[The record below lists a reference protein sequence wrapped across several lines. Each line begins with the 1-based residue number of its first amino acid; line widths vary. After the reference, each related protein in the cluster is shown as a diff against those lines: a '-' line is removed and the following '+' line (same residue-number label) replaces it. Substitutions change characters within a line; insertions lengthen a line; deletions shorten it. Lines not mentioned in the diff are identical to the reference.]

1 MVKQLLKDTSAIL
14 TRATALSIMQ
24 ASAYLVQEGG
34 YELEATDELTV
45 EVVANRSNA
54 QITALAAGSVYFYTT
69 AYAFRKT
76 RFSERVVAVNRLM
89 IFVNKWL
96 SKSIEEAEPLYDEFS
111 ELLRRAEMQQ
121 VPVEELEDLRVAFQ
135 RKADSHKALENLLDV
150 AADLNNGTVNVPE
163 SRINYAVIQVQGSE
177 WGTGL
182 QDEMKK
188 VVKDL
193 KQLGK
198 VSAADPQD
206 LKVLRDFLLIPP
218 TDVSGLRN
226 AIATSSVAMRQMNF
240 NMTNIL
246 NSTDEVFQRTG
257 DFVEIRLPPEA
268 AMGADE
274 LLMGQQL
281 QRMAVEEIIEANRK
295 NMEQIL
301 AKVDEAKIK
310 ASALAKTATPLPLRI
325 ANRILF
331 IDTVVWGITG
341 AFDLAL
347 NIWYEEDEQGFFS
360 DKWGFSP
367 IDEYIISPIW
377 NYFFPPEEV
386 EQYLAELFAG
396 IENVEG
402 YEAIVFTILGIYAEN
417 FNVDFSF
424 DAKGGFPTSLIVEAF
439 DPLYILA
446 LFAGAIIIR
455 EVGRTY
461 LPLLA
466 SAIS

>member
-1 MVKQLLKDTSAIL
+1 MAIVKDTAAIL
-14 TRATALSIMQ
+14 TRTTALAIMQ
-24 ASAYLVQEGG
+24 ASAYLVQEEG
-34 YELEATDELTV
+34 YELEINDLTV
-45 EVVANRSNA
+45 EAVANKTNA
-54 QITALAAGSVYFYTT
+54 EITALAAGSIYVWTT
-69 AYAFRKT
+69 RYAYIKT
-76 RFSERVVAVNRLM
+76 RFAERVVAVNRLM
-89 IFVNKWL
+89 NFVNKWL

-111 ELLRRAEMQQ
+111 ELIRRAEMQQ
-121 VPVEELEDLRVAFQ
+121 VPVEELEDLRRAFQ
-135 RKADSHKALENLLDV
+135 RKADSHRALENLLDV
-150 AADLNNGTVNVPE
+150 AADINNGTVNVPE

-182 QDEMKK
+182 QDEMRK

-206 LKVLRDFLLIPP
+206 LKVIRDFLLIPP

-226 AIATSSVAMRQMNF
+226 AIATSGVAMRSMNF

-257 DFVEIRLPPEA
+257 DFVEIRFPEEA
-268 AMGADE
+268 IMGADE
-274 LLMGQQL
+274 ALVGQQR
-281 QRMAVEEIIEANRK
+281 QRMVVEEIIENNRRS
-295 NMEQIL
+295 MEQIL
-301 AKVDEAKIK
+301 AKVDEAKVK

-325 ANRILF
+325 ANRVLF

-341 AFDLAL
+341 GFDLAL
-347 NIWYEEDEQGFFS
+347 NIWLEEDEQGFFA

-386 EQYLAELFAG
+386 KEYLSDLFAG
-396 IENVEG
+396 LDTVEG
-402 YEAIVFTILGIYAEN
+402 YEAIVFTIMGIYVEK
-417 FNVDFSF
+417 FNVDLSF
-424 DAKGGFPTSLIVEAF
+424 DYQGGFPTALLLEQF

-446 LFAGAIIIR
+446 LFASAIIIR

-461 LPLLA
+461 LPLLI